1 MQNIAQKEK
10 KLHRDIETTNVF
22 PVIVLNSFMIYR
34 VSKQRHCRLTLI
46 HEVKNTNVFPVIVL
60 NSFMIYRVSK
70 QRHCRLT
77 LIHEVKNTRKDC

>member
-10 KLHRDIETTNVF
+10 KLHRDIETT
-22 PVIVLNSFMIYR
+22 
-34 VSKQRHCRLTLI
+34 K
-46 HEVKNTNVFPVIVL
+46 VFPVIVL

>member
-46 HEVKNTNVFPVIVL
+46 HEVKNAIFAKIA
-60 NSFMIYRVSK
+60 NSCSK
-70 QRHCRLT
+70 HCRRVL
-77 LIHEVKNTRKDC
+77 C